1 MNKYQN
7 ILVKGLLLSLL
18 ITSFMA
24 CSKKDEE
31 TEEPNDY
38 CYIDDITLGTLT
50 RYEYSTN
57 EASETETTTI
67 TYSGAYYPIAINQL
81 TGTITN
87 TTPLLQNT
95 DRTIVP
101 LTIEGEGN
109 AYYRKQSEEDGWM
122 EFTDGDVLD
131 FTEPIVFRIVATNG
145 GSSRDYTMSL
155 TVRDNNPEDYTWEQM
170 MPKEGVANPMEGR
183 AQRKAVARHDGL
195 AIVSTD
201 ANGNIFLTTA
211 ASTQNPTWTDA
222 ACTGASGADVTSL
235 QSYNGK
241 LWMSTT
247 TGTLLQSE
255 DGRAWSS
262 VGQSQVQ
269 SVKLLA
275 ASEKALYALVNGCDI
290 CSTTDGTTWDI
301 INLDGEKSLFPT
313 DDFASVAFTK
323 AKGTSRVL
331 LVGQASSASAV
342 WNLIVDDDEPWAY
355 YANPSGYA
363 LPWSSIQGKSL
374 VSYSSTMKQIN
385 GEETPRI
392 IAIGKSATTY
402 YSTDQ
407 GYTWHEYTYLTLNDS
422 QRPADNE
429 YIAATAAGEYI
440 WFFTG
445 NRIWRARV
453 NNYGE

>member
-1 MNKYQN
+1 MKNYQN
-7 ILVKGLLLSLL
+7 ILVKGLFLCLLM
-18 ITSFMA
+18 TSFMA
-24 CSKKDEE
+24 CSKNEEE
-31 TEEPNDY
+31 TVEPNDY

-131 FTEPIVFRIVATNG
+131 FTEPIVFRIIATDG
-145 GSSRDYTMSL
+145 KSSRDYTMTL
-155 TVRDNNPEDYTWEQM
+155 TVRDNDPEAYTWEQM
-170 MPKEGVANPMEGR
+170 MPKEGVVNPMEGR
-183 AQRKAVARHDGL
+183 AQRKAITRHDGIT
-195 AIVSTD
+195 IVSTD
-201 ANGNIFLTTA
+201 ASGNIFLTTTS
-211 ASTQNPTWTDA
+211 STQEPSWTDA
-222 ACTGASGADVTSL
+222 ACTGAEGADVTSL
-235 QSYNGK
+235 QSYDGE

-247 TGTLLQSE
+247 TGTLLKSE

-262 VGQSQVQ
+262 VAQSQAQ

-275 ASEKALYALVNGCDI
+275 ASSAALYALIDGSDI
-290 CSTTDGTTWDI
+290 CSSTDGTTWNI

-313 DDFASVAFTK
+313 DDFASLAYTK
-323 AKGTSRVL
+323 AKGSPRVL
-331 LVGQASSASAV
+331 LVGQTSSTSAA
-342 WNLIVDDDEPWAY
+342 WNMIVDDDEPWAY
-355 YANPSGYA
+355 YANPSGYS
-363 LPWSSIQGKSL
+363 LPWTDIKGQCL
-374 VSYSSTMKQIN
+374 VGYYSTEDQID
-385 GEETPRI
+385 GEEYPRI
-392 IAIGKSATTY
+392 IAIGKTGTTY